1 MAKKFEGTQIL
12 EATETTGSVFDTYG
26 GLYEVHLEAHSGGVW
41 TVEQRARVAGA
52 WIETDLTF
60 DDDGVKAIFTTTAW
74 EYRITG
80 GTVGAIAY
88 MAAAILVGQP
98 PS

>member
-1 MAKKFEGTQIL
+1 MAKKFEAPQIL
-12 EATETTGSVFDTYG
+12 EATETTGSLFGTLG
-26 GLYEVHLEAHSGGVW
+26 GLYEVHLESHAGGVW
-41 TVEQRARVAGA
+41 VVEQRARAAGA

-60 DDDGVKAIFTTTAW
+60 DDDGVKGIYTTTAW

-88 MAAAILVGQP
+88 IAASYLTAQP